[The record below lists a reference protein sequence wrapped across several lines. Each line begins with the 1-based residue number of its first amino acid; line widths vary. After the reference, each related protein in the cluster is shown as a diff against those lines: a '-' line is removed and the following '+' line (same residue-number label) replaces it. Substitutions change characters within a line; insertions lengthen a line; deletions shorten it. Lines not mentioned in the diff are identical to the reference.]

1 VCRNKLPDAIAL
13 TRWGR
18 TAVETIYDWVTVGL
32 FAGLVVLFLQRSS
45 EDQPRDGLLEYLVA
59 GLGLA
64 IANYFGNHDQ
74 DIIAILLIAGTV
86 AFVLFYLKPFQAGPE
101 K

>member
-1 VCRNKLPDAIAL
+1 M
-13 TRWGR
+13 
-18 TAVETIYDWVTVGL
+18 ETIYDWVTVGL

-64 IANYFGNHDQ
+64 IANYL
-74 DIIAILLIAGTV
+74 AITTRTSS
-86 AFVLFYLKPFQAGPE
+86 PFC
-101 K
+101 